1 MGRNSGGGAAVET
14 NGELR
19 ILLVVTVIVG
29 LLLMFSL
36 LMCYACVLKRLC
48 CGTPRER
55 AKNVACARPTES
67 YPMGDVTLLSQQ
79 TESERV

>member
-1 MGRNSGGGAAVET
+1 MGRNSGGGAAAEN

-19 ILLVVTVIVG
+19 VLLVVTVIVG

-55 AKNVACARPTES
+55 AKNVACRRNES
-67 YPMGDVTLLSQQ
+67 YPMGDITLLSQP

>member
-1 MGRNSGGGAAVET
+1 MSRNSSVADS

-19 ILLVVTVIVG
+19 ILLVVTVIIG

-55 AKNVACARPTES
+55 AKHVGCARRTES
-67 YPMGDVTLLSQQ
+67 YPMGDVTLLSQP

>member
-1 MGRNSGGGAAVET
+1 MGRNSGGVES

-19 ILLVVTVIVG
+19 ILLVVTVVVG
-29 LLLMFSL
+29 LLLMLSL

-48 CGTPRER
+48 CGEPRER
-55 AKNVACARPTES
+55 AKNVAAGRRTES
-67 YPMGDVTLLSQQ
+67 YPMGDVTLLSQP

>member
-1 MGRNSGGGAAVET
+1 MGRNSVGVEA

-19 ILLVVTVIVG
+19 ILLVVTVIIG
-29 LLLMFSL
+29 LLLMLSL

-55 AKNVACARPTES
+55 KCLLKERLTEIWRVAK
-67 YPMGDVTLLSQQ
+67 YMISQQ
-79 TESERV
+79 KK